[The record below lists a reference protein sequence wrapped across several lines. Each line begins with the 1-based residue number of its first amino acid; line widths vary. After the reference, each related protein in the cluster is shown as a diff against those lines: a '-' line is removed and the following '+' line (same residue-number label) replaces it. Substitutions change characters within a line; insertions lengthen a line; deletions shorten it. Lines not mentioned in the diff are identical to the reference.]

1 MNNKLIKNRKVLI
14 IAIPIVIIIAI
25 IVSYIIFN
33 IMNSP
38 EKVLNKYI
46 QAVNQRDYEQMY
58 ALTSD
63 KEKNEDH
70 KAQFIEKNKNI
81 YEGINGQNMAIKEIR
96 SIQKVKSKYQVT
108 DYGFTM
114 DTLAGPITEWGVVRF
129 QKDGIFKPY
138 QIVWEPSVILPE
150 LMKDGTVTVTE
161 EPAVRG
167 NIEDRNGN
175 LLATTGVASS
185 VGLVPGKVNA
195 ETRDADFAK
204 LAKLL
209 SVSVEE
215 IQIALSVEW
224 ATEDTF
230 VPIKTITG
238 GNAALE
244 TELLE
249 IPGVMINDE
258 SVRFYP
264 YGEKTSHLTGYIQG
278 ISAEELDKKRDEG
291 YTENSLIGK
300 SGLERLYDARL
311 RGKDGVTITVN
322 QTFPESNMIANEV
335 IKSSDPVRGEDV
347 KTTIDVNLQNT
358 LYDQFVTDKSC
369 SVAMNPK
376 TGEVLALVS
385 TPTYDANAFILGLS
399 DEQWNALNADP
410 ANPLL
415 SRFESA
421 YVPGSSFKPVTAA
434 AGLETGAFTADEDF
448 GPSGLVWQQDSSWG
462 DFNIT
467 TLEEY
472 SGPANLENALVH
484 SDNIY
489 FAKAALK
496 IGGNRFADMLKQ
508 LGFGETIPF
517 ELDMAASQI
526 SESGGFDSD
535 AQLAAS
541 GFGQGQLLVN
551 PLHMASIY
559 SSFLNEGSMI
569 RPYIEYKEN
578 IQPEYWKK
586 QVFSKETSDIIRD
599 DLIQVVENPAG
610 TGHEAQIAGISIAG
624 KTGTAEIKAS
634 QNDTTG
640 TELGWFNAFIA
651 DPASSQQLMVISMVE
666 DVKDR
671 GGSHYIVPKT
681 KEVFQS
687 VTPQ

>member
-1 MNNKLIKNRKVLI
+1 MNKKLIKNKKILI
-14 IAIPIVIIIAI
+14 ILIPIVIVIAI
-25 IVSYIIFN
+25 ITSYSIFN
-33 IMNSP
+33 TMKSP

-46 QAVNQRDYEQMY
+46 EAVNQRDYERMY

-63 KEKNEDH
+63 KEKNEDQ

-81 YEGINGQNMAIKEIR
+81 YEGINGQNMAVKEIR
-96 SIQKVKSKYQVT
+96 SIQKVKSNYQII

-129 QKDGIFKPY
+129 QKNGIFKPY

-150 LMKDGTVTVTE
+150 LQKDGTISVTE
-161 EPAVRG
+161 EPAERG

-185 VGLVPGKVNA
+185 IGLVPGKVNA

-204 LAKLL
+204 LAELL
-209 SVSVEE
+209 SISVEE
-215 IQIALSVEW
+215 IQIALSAEW
-224 ATEDTF
+224 VGEDTF

-238 GNAALE
+238 GNTAFE
-244 TELLE
+244 TELLK
-249 IPGVMINDE
+249 ISGVMINDE

-278 ISAEELDKKRDEG
+278 ISAEELAEKKDDG
-291 YTENSLIGK
+291 YTENSMIGK
-300 SGLERLYDARL
+300 SGLERLYDTRL
-311 RGKDGVTITVN
+311 RGVEGATITVRY
-322 QTFPESNMIANEV
+322 TYPESDKIGNEV
-335 IKSSDPVRGEDV
+335 IKSKEPVRGEDV
-347 KTTIDVNLQNT
+347 KTTIDINLQNT
-358 LYDQFVTDKSC
+358 LYDQFAADKSC
-369 SVAMNPK
+369 SVAINPK

-385 TPTYDANAFILGLS
+385 TPTYDANTFILGLS
-399 DEQWNALNADP
+399 DEQWHALNADP

-415 SRFESA
+415 SRFESI

-462 DFNIT
+462 GFNIT

-472 SGPANLENALVH
+472 SGPSNLENALVY

-496 IGGNRFADMLKQ
+496 IGGDRFADTLKK

-517 ELDMAASQI
+517 DLDMSPSQI
-526 SESGGFDSD
+526 SESGGFDNE

-541 GFGQGQLLVN
+541 GFGQGQILVN

-559 SSFLNEGSMI
+559 SSFTNDGSMI
-569 RPYIEYKEN
+569 KPYIEYKEN
-578 IQPEYWKK
+578 IQPEYWKE
-586 QVFSKETSDIIRD
+586 QVISKDISDIIRN

-610 TGHEAQIAGISIAG
+610 TGHEARIEGMSIAG

-634 QNDTTG
+634 QDDVTG

-651 DPASSQQLMVISMVE
+651 DSASSQQLMVVSMVE

-671 GGSHYIVPKT
+671 GGSHYLVPKI
-681 KEVFQS
+681 KAVFQS
-687 VTPQ
+687 LIS

>member
-1 MNNKLIKNRKVLI
+1 MNKKLIKNRKILI
-14 IAIPIVIIIAI
+14 IVIPIVIVIAI
-25 IVSYIIFN
+25 ITSYSIFN
-33 IMNSP
+33 TMNSP

-46 QAVNQRDYEQMY
+46 EAVNQRDYERMY

-63 KEKNEDH
+63 KEKNEEH
-70 KAQFIEKNKNI
+70 KAKFIEKNKNI
-81 YEGINGQNMAIKEIR
+81 YEGINGQNMAVKEIR
-96 SIQKVKSKYQVT
+96 SIQKVKSNYQII

-129 QKDGIFKPY
+129 QKNGIFKPY

-150 LMKDGTVTVTE
+150 LQKDGTISVTE
-161 EPAVRG
+161 EPAERG

-185 VGLVPGKVNA
+185 IGLVPGKVNA
-195 ETRDADFAK
+195 ETREADFAK
-204 LAKLL
+204 LAGLL
-209 SVSVEE
+209 SISIDE
-215 IQIALSVEW
+215 IQTALSAEW
-224 ATEDTF
+224 VTDDTF
-230 VPIKTITG
+230 VPVKTIAG
-238 GNAALE
+238 GNTVLE

-249 IPGVMINDE
+249 ISGVMINDE

-278 ISAEELDKKRDEG
+278 ISAEELAEKKDEG
-291 YTENSLIGK
+291 YTENSMIGK
-300 SGLERLYDARL
+300 SGLERLYDERL
-311 RGKDGVTITVN
+311 RGEDGVTITVN
-322 QTFPESNMIANEV
+322 QIYPESNVIAEEV
-335 IKSSDPVRGEDV
+335 IKSKEPMRGKDV

-358 LYDQFVTDKSC
+358 LYDQFAADKSC

-399 DEQWNALNADP
+399 DEQWNGLNTDP
-410 ANPLL
+410 ANPLI
-415 SRFESA
+415 SRFEST
-421 YVPGSSFKPVTAA
+421 YVPGSSFKPITAA

-472 SGPANLENALVH
+472 SGPSNLENALVH

-496 IGGNRFADMLKQ
+496 IGGDRFADTLKK

-517 ELDMAASQI
+517 DLDMSTSQI
-526 SESGGFDSD
+526 SENGGFDNE

-541 GFGQGQLLVN
+541 GFGQGQILVN

-559 SSFLNEGSMI
+559 SSFTNDGSMI
-569 RPYIEYKEN
+569 KPSIEYKEN
-578 IQPEYWKK
+578 IQPEYWKE
-586 QVFSKETSDIIRD
+586 QVISKDISDIIRN

-610 TGHEAQIAGISIAG
+610 TGHEARIEGVSIAG

-634 QNDTTG
+634 QDDVTG

-651 DPASSQQLMVISMVE
+651 DPASSQQLMVVSMVE

-671 GGSHYIVPKT
+671 GGSHYIVPKI

-687 VTPQ
+687 LIS